1 MSAARLVE
9 FVANNMVSEPDQIQV
24 DEIPGTEENVI
35 ELRLAD
41 QDIGKIIGKN
51 GSVIR
56 AIRTLIGA
64 CSVKDQK
71 NYQLEIID

>member
-1 MSAARLVE
+1 
-9 FVANNMVSEPDQIQV
+9 MVSEPDQIQV

>member
-24 DEIPGTEENVI
+24 DEIPGAEESVI

-56 AIRTLIGA
+56 AIRTLISA